1 MAITKLVSDS
11 LGAGVGGSLIK
22 LSSASASSGDASVS
36 FNLSSSYNNYKLF
49 GYKIR
54 PATDA
59 VEPYF
64 AFSEDSGSTYLST
77 TFYSGRTY
85 NRITNTSGS
94 GAEFNAIA
102 GKVQLATDLGNDGD
116 GSCEFNLFNMNGN
129 YSGANKFCN
138 GTWTAKHN
146 NDDYTWDNGFIIIGN
161 NPINNMKIEFSA
173 GNFTSG
179 EFVLY
184 GIKE

>member
-11 LGAGVGGSLIK
+11 LGAGVAGSLIK

-85 NRITNTSGS
+85 NRITNSAAS
-94 GAEFNAIA
+94 AAEQQSIA